1 MARGAV
7 AASLSSN
14 PSTPEYKTG
23 IVTEGNCSRV
33 SRIGSPHPSPSG
45 GFASLRPPRPR
56 NLARRLCRRIP
67 IDLDLS
73 STAAPPPHR
82 KRCSVTAAKFTTQQ
96 NNSLKCH
103 HSTTTSHRSA
113 RRWKEKPETDH
124 LAPVTVRP
132 FAVRSDGWLPRC
144 HRALARPYAG
154 FLVSSER
161 LRCPVCRRR
170 PVPFDFLRHGAILC
184 LSHCLRV
191 SESSRVPNFH
201 RANNP
206 SHVYFGISFATRCP
220 RRPPP
225 SSRGEDQKV

>member
-1 MARGAV
+1 MGLRAAQVAGDQYMARGAV

-73 STAAPPPHR
+73 STAAPPPHQ

-113 RRWKEKPETDH
+113 RRWKGNWKPIIWHRSPFDLSPCAATAGCRGAT
-124 LAPVTVRP
+124 APMPGLMPGFWFPVNSYVVPSAGGARSLSIF
-132 FAVRSDGWLPRC
+132 FA
-144 HRALARPYAG
+144 ARG
-154 FLVSSER
+154 NFVLVS
-161 LRCPVCRRR
+161 
-170 PVPFDFLRHGAILC
+170 
-184 LSHCLRV
+184 LS
-191 SESSRVPNFH
+191 
-201 RANNP
+201 
-206 SHVYFGISFATRCP
+206 
-220 RRPPP
+220 
-225 SSRGEDQKV
+225 

>member
-1 MARGAV
+1 MGLRAAQVAGDQYMARGAV

-23 IVTEGNCSRV
+23 IVTKGNCSRV
-33 SRIGSPHPSPSG
+33 SYIGSPHPSPSG

-73 STAAPPPHR
+73 STAAPPPHQ
-82 KRCSVTAAKFTTQQ
+82 KRCSVTAAKNHNAVKQLPEMPSL
-96 NNSLKCH
+96 NNH
-103 HSTTTSHRSA
+103 EPPIRSSME
-113 RRWKEKPETDH
+113 RKPEADH

-144 HRALARPYAG
+144 HRAHARPYAG
-154 FLVSSER
+154 FLVSGER

-170 PVPFDFLRHGAILC
+170 PVPFNFFAARGNFVLVS
-184 LSHCLRV
+184 LS
-191 SESSRVPNFH
+191 
-201 RANNP
+201 
-206 SHVYFGISFATRCP
+206 
-220 RRPPP
+220 
-225 SSRGEDQKV
+225 